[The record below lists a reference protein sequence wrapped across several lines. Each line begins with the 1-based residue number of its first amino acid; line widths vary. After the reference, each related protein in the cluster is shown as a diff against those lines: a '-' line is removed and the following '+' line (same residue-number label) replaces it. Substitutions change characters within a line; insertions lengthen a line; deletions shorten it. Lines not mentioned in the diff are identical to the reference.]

1 MATRLSP
8 ADRKVHRTFA
18 ANCFNRTWT
27 LLLKK
32 HRTKAQDLEMIHAAH
47 ASRYHWGIAGKPI
60 NLAIGEWQVSRV
72 YATLR
77 RSEAALYH
85 AERSLEV
92 CRAHRIRDFPLAF
105 AYEALAR
112 AHAVTGH
119 PRETE
124 RFLLLARGAARTIK
138 DADDRKILFDDLA
151 TIRPASR
158 RRSHTR
164 TR

>member
-8 ADRKVHRTFA
+8 ADRKVHRAFA
-18 ANCFNRTWT
+18 VNCFNRTWT

-32 HRTKAQDLEMIHAAH
+32 RRTKAQDLEMVHTAH
-47 ASRYHWGIAGKPI
+47 ASRYHWGIVGKPI

-77 RSEAALYH
+77 RAEAALYH
-85 AERSLEV
+85 AGRSLEV

-112 AHAVTGH
+112 AHAVAGH
-119 PRETE
+119 PHDTE
-124 RFLLLARGAARTIK
+124 RFVRLAREAAGTIK

-151 TIRPASR
+151 TIRRGPR
-158 RRSHTR
+158 RN
-164 TR
+164 